1 MAQTFD
7 ETEFIDTEFQA
18 RKSAANAPPVATA
31 GATSPLGSP
40 GLLNRPPTRE
50 EIEAQ
55 VSLAQQ
61 RLAELKRAQEELE
74 RERVALE
81 EARRRRIEFQTG
93 REEMLQ
99 GLTRS
104 VGLLAE
110 AEFAARQQAEQMAKS
125 LAGLRDAL
133 GKVQA
138 LHEESWSPEN
148 WTTELTKA
156 LTTLENARL
165 ELNSARLKWPLLNR
179 ATAPNPPSDRDD
191 TPKLAPLWRAP
202 RSYAD
207 LCKLG
212 LAFTWPLVLVGLTL
226 LLVLLL
232 RR

>member
-18 RKSAANAPPVATA
+18 RRSGAATPPAPAAVS
-31 GATSPLGSP
+31 TSTLSSP
-40 GLLNRPPTRE
+40 SLLNRPPTRE
-50 EIEAQ
+50 ELEAQ
-55 VSLAQQ
+55 VSIAQQ

-74 RERVALE
+74 RERAALE

-99 GLTRS
+99 GLTRG
-104 VGLLAE
+104 VGLLEE
-110 AEFAARQQAEQMAKS
+110 AEFAARQEAEQVAKS

-138 LHEESWSPEN
+138 LQEEAWTPEN
-148 WTTELTKA
+148 WNTELTKA
-156 LTTLENARL
+156 LTTLDNARM
-165 ELNSARLKWPLLNR
+165 ELNSARLKWPLLD
-179 ATAPNPPSDRDD
+179 AKVAPAQPVTSDEPSK
-191 TPKLAPLWRAP
+191 PEPSLLQP

-212 LAFTWPLVLVGLTL
+212 LAFTWPLVVLGLTV